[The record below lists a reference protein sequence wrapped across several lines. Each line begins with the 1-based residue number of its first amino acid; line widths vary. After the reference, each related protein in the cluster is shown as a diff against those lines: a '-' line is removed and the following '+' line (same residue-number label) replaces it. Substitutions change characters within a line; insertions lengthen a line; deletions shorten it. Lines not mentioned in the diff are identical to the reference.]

1 MPSSAIAVITFNSV
15 PRHNL
20 SWKYER
26 LGPMALVNR
35 RQYCERHGYAFLDS
49 VPELGGRPACW
60 AKIPAILRA
69 FREHEWVLWADS
81 DTLIFEPSRSLDELC
96 DSRFDLLVQSHDEH
110 FRRLGIAREVGLAR
124 MPINTGVFLLR
135 RSAWSIE
142 FLTRSFEQVDLV
154 DTGAI
159 WNGIG
164 EQEAMTRILLE
175 EPAQR
180 AHVGYV
186 EHLQNHPKY
195 YQPGDLFV
203 HFYGNH
209 ARHHLPAAECEE
221 TLSRWERLTGAG
233 EPFPEDRCRFHW
245 CCIQNKDPASP
256 AKGGLSRYSYDLD
269 DISMRSGR
277 GIALQPRSLSL

>member
-1 MPSSAIAVITFNSV
+1 MPSSAIAVITFNSIP
-15 PRHNL
+15 PRNL

-26 LGPMALVNR
+26 LGPLALINR
-35 RQYCERHGYAFLDS
+35 RRYCERHGYAFLDG

-60 AKIPAILRA
+60 AKIPAILSA
-69 FREHEWVLWADS
+69 FRDHEWVLWADS
-81 DTLIFEPSRSLDELC
+81 DTLIFEPSRSLNALC

-110 FRRLGIAREVGLAR
+110 FRRLGVAREVGLAR

-142 FLTRSFEQVDLV
+142 FLTRAFEQVDLV
-154 DTGAI
+154 DTGQI

-175 EPAQR
+175 DPAWP

-186 EHLQNHPKY
+186 EHLQNHPKH
-195 YQPGDLFV
+195 YQPGDMFL

-209 ARHHLPAAECEE
+209 ARHHIPADQCEE
-221 TLSRWERLTGAG
+221 TLSRWERRAEAG
-233 EPFPEDRCRFHW
+233 EALPEDRCRFHW
-245 CCIQNKDPASP
+245 CCIQNKDASSP
-256 AKGGLSRYSYDLD
+256 VKGELRRYSYDLE
-269 DISMRSGR
+269 DISARETRAVANHGRS
-277 GIALQPRSLSL
+277 AFL